1 MARNSDLADFGSSAS
16 AGAVLQTVFNTH
28 ASESSFANNTATAI
42 AGLTQSIT
50 LKSANPYI
58 YVILAINSFS
68 VVTNNTA
75 LGIKLTANSN
85 SALDVKLSDMLG
97 YNATTTSASGS
108 AVQNYYH
115 NLTNDA
121 AGATITYTPKFYS
134 AANNGTVYINANYT
148 GGGQISQIIL
158 MEIAK

>member
-28 ASESSFANNTATAI
+28 SSESSFSNNTPTAI

-58 YVILAINSFS
+58 YVILAINSYTKA
-68 VVTNNTA
+68 TNNTA
-75 LGIKLTANSN
+75 LGIRLEANSDT
-85 SALDVKLSDMLG
+85 ALDIKLSDMLG

-134 AANNGTVYINANYT
+134 AQNNAIVYINSNYG

>member
-1 MARNSDLADFGSSAS
+1 MTRAKDMSDFGVSAS

-28 ASESSFANNTATAI
+28 SSESSFTNNTPTAI
-42 AGLTQSIT
+42 TGLTQSIT

-68 VVTNNTA
+68 KVTNNTA

-85 SALDVKLSDMLG
+85 SALDVKLSDMIG

-121 AGATITYTPKFYS
+121 AGATITYTPQFYS
-134 AANNGTVYINANYT
+134 AGNNATVYINPNYT

>member
-1 MARNSDLADFGSSAS
+1 MTRAKDMSDFGVSAS

-58 YVILAINSFS
+58 YVILAINSYTKA
-68 VVTNNTA
+68 TNNTA
-75 LGIKLTANSN
+75 LGIRLEANSDT
-85 SALDVKLSDMLG
+85 ALDIKLSDMLG
-97 YNATTTSASGS
+97 YTASTLTTSGS

-134 AANNGTVYINANYT
+134 TGNNGTVFINPNYA
-148 GGGQISQIIL
+148 GGGQVSQIIL

>member
-1 MARNSDLADFGSSAS
+1 MTRAKDMSDFGVSAS

-58 YVILAINSFS
+58 YVILAINSCS
-68 VVTNNTA
+68 KTTNNTA
-75 LGIKLTANSN
+75 LGIKLEANSDT
-85 SALDVKLSDMLG
+85 ALDIKLSDMLG
-97 YNATTTSASGS
+97 YTASTLTTSGS

-134 AANNGTVYINANYT
+134 AGNNSTVYINPNYT